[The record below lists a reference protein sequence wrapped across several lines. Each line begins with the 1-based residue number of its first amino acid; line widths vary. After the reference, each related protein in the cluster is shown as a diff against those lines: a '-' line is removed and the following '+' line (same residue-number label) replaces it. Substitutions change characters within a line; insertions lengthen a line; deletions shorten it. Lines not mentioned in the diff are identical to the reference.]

1 VAEEGT
7 ERRLAAIMSADVAGY
22 SRLMGKDEAGTLS
35 ALKALRKDVFA
46 PQVTAHKGR
55 VVKLMGDG
63 ALVEFPSVVNAVDCG
78 IAVQRVLAE
87 RASGEQ
93 IKLRI
98 GINLG
103 DIIIEGSD
111 IYGDGVNVAAR
122 IQEVAEPGGIA
133 LSGAAFDQVAGKV
146 EATFADGGE
155 QQLKNI
161 AKPVGIYHW
170 SDDGADRRPEKAG
183 TQEPLPLVDKP
194 SIAVLPFVNM
204 SGDPEQEYFSD
215 GITEDIITELARFSS
230 LFVIARNSSFHYKG
244 QSPNIQDVGSELGVE
259 YVVEGSV
266 RRAGDRVRITAQLID
281 AASGNHV
288 WGERYDRDLKDI
300 FAVQDEVVR
309 EIATAVPGQLDVA
322 AINRVERRSDQD
334 LTAYEYVLRGER
346 MRNQDWASPDAIPLF
361 ERAIEADPQCARAY
375 AQIANWHAYSIQA
388 HCVPAEEAGQVTRDL
403 AEKALRI
410 EPNDPVILGFLAEAY
425 VMSGDL
431 DLARRCIDKA
441 IRINP
446 NHYYVMIYAAEA
458 LAWLGDVDE
467 ALRWRD
473 LYVRHDPLSSAAL
486 AEVEF
491 EIFYLTERYE
501 DAIQALA
508 GWQNLPI
515 HLLAESAAAHA
526 QAGRLEEAAALRKQF
541 ESRLPPGYTIKDHVS
556 AISKMCALQE
566 HRDIWLEGYR
576 NAGFDV

>member
-1 VAEEGT
+1 VLGNLLDQQTGDEAIATGRRLLALDPLKEATHRALIRLYADAGDRSMAIKQYNACCEVLQAELGLQPDAATQQLAEEIQRG
-7 ERRLAAIMSADVAGY
+7 EAKNADSMSE
-22 SRLMGKDEAGTLS
+22 SIS
-35 ALKALRKDVFA
+35 AETPR
-46 PQVTAHKGR
+46 
-55 VVKLMGDG
+55 
-63 ALVEFPSVVNAVDCG
+63 AVP
-78 IAVQRVLAE
+78 
-87 RASGEQ
+87 
-93 IKLRI
+93 
-98 GINLG
+98 
-103 DIIIEGSD
+103 
-111 IYGDGVNVAAR
+111 
-122 IQEVAEPGGIA
+122 EP
-133 LSGAAFDQVAGKV
+133 
-146 EATFADGGE
+146 
-155 QQLKNI
+155 
-161 AKPVGIYHW
+161 P
-170 SDDGADRRPEKAG
+170 
-183 TQEPLPLVDKP
+183 PLPDKP

-204 SGDPEQEYFSD
+204 SADPEQEYFSD

-244 QSPNIQDVGSELGVE
+244 QSPKIQDVGSELGVE

-281 AASGNHV
+281 AASGAHV

-334 LTAYEYVLRGER
+334 LTAYEYVLRGEHR
-346 MRNQDWASPDAIPLF
+346 RNQDWASPDAIPLF

-388 HCVPAEEAGQVTRDL
+388 HCVPAEKAGQVTRDL

-446 NHYYVMIYAAEA
+446 NHYYVMIYAADV

-486 AEVEF
+486 AEGDF
-491 EIFYLTERYE
+491 EIFYLTKRYE

-508 GWQNLPI
+508 GWQNLPT

-526 QAGRLEEAAALRKQF
+526 QAGRLEEAAALREQF
-541 ESRLPPGYTIKDHVS
+541 ESRLPPGYTIKDHAS
-556 AISKMCALQE
+556 AISKMCASGAPR
-566 HRDIWLEGYR
+566 HV
-576 NAGFDV
+576 A

>member
-1 VAEEGT
+1 MLRLTIFGRFSATGADGAEIPLKSQRARALLAYLALPPGKVRSREEIMALLWS
-7 ERRLAAIMSADVAGY
+7 ERGDAQARASLRQVLTG
-22 SRLMGKDEAGTLS
+22 
-35 ALKALRKDVFA
+35 LRKD
-46 PQVTAHKGR
+46 
-55 VVKLMGDG
+55 L
-63 ALVEFPSVVNAVDCG
+63 
-78 IAVQRVLAE
+78 
-87 RASGEQ
+87 GEQ
-93 IKLRI
+93 AMTVLNIADDAVSLDPDK
-98 GINLG
+98 
-103 DIIIEGSD
+103 
-111 IYGDGVNVAAR
+111 VTV
-122 IQEVAEPGGIA
+122 EVASAGEELLVGFHLHDPAFEEWLRDERLRLEDTAAPEIQRPGP
-133 LSGAAFDQVAGKV
+133 SM
-146 EATFADGGE
+146 
-155 QQLKNI
+155 
-161 AKPVGIYHW
+161 P
-170 SDDGADRRPEKAG
+170 
-183 TQEPLPLVDKP
+183 DKP
-194 SIAVLPFVNM
+194 SIAVLPFTNM
-204 SGDPEQEYFSD
+204 SNDPDQEYFSD

-300 FAVQDEVVR
+300 FAVQDDVVR

-322 AINRVERRSDQD
+322 AINRVERRSNQD
-334 LTAYEYVLRGER
+334 LTAYEYVLRGEHR
-346 MRNQDWASPDAIPLF
+346 RNQDWASPDAIPLF
-361 ERAIEADPQCARAY
+361 ELAIEADPQCARAY

-388 HCVPAEEAGQVTRDL
+388 HCVPAEKAGQVTRDL

-446 NHYYVMIYAAEA
+446 NHYYVMIYAADV

-486 AEVEF
+486 AEVDF
-491 EIFYLTERYE
+491 EIFYMTERYE
-501 DAIQALA
+501 DAFQALA
-508 GWQNLPI
+508 GWRNLPI

-526 QAGRLEEAAALRKQF
+526 QAGRLEEAAALREQF

-556 AISKMCALQE
+556 AISKQCALQE
-566 HRDIWLEGYR
+566 HRDMWLEGYR

>member
-1 VAEEGT
+1 MALLWS
-7 ERRLAAIMSADVAGY
+7 ERGDAQARASLRQVLTG
-22 SRLMGKDEAGTLS
+22 
-35 ALKALRKDVFA
+35 LRKD
-46 PQVTAHKGR
+46 
-55 VVKLMGDG
+55 L
-63 ALVEFPSVVNAVDCG
+63 
-78 IAVQRVLAE
+78 
-87 RASGEQ
+87 GEQ
-93 IKLRI
+93 AMTVLNITDDAVSLDPDK
-98 GINLG
+98 
-103 DIIIEGSD
+103 
-111 IYGDGVNVAAR
+111 VTV
-122 IQEVAEPGGIA
+122 EVASAGEELLAGFHLHDPAFEEWLRDERLRLEDTAAPEIQRPGP
-133 LSGAAFDQVAGKV
+133 SM
-146 EATFADGGE
+146 
-155 QQLKNI
+155 
-161 AKPVGIYHW
+161 P
-170 SDDGADRRPEKAG
+170 
-183 TQEPLPLVDKP
+183 DKP
-194 SIAVLPFVNM
+194 SIAVLPFTNM
-204 SGDPEQEYFSD
+204 SNDPDQEYFSD

-244 QSPNIQDVGSELGVE
+244 QSPKIQDVGSELGVE

-281 AASGNHV
+281 AASGSHV

-388 HCVPAEEAGQVTRDL
+388 HCVPAEKAGQVTRDL

-446 NHYYVMIYAAEA
+446 NHYYVMIYAADA

-526 QAGRLEEAAALRKQF
+526 QAGRQEEAAALREQF
-541 ESRLPPGYTIKDHVS
+541 EGRLPPGYTIKDHVS

-566 HRDIWLEGYR
+566 HRDMWLEGYR
-576 NAGFDV
+576 KAGFDV

>member
-1 VAEEGT
+1 MQ
-7 ERRLAAIMSADVAGY
+7 RRLAAILAADVVGY
-22 SRLMGKDEAGTLS
+22 SRLMGDDEAGTLDV
-35 ALKALRKDVFA
+35 LKALRKDLVA
-46 PQVTAHKGR
+46 PEITKNKGR
-55 VVKLMGDG
+55 IVKLMGDG
-63 ALVEFPSVVNAVDCG
+63 LLAEFGSVVEAVEC
-78 IAVQRVLAE
+78 AVAIQAGMLDRNEAIPEE
-87 RASGEQ
+87 RQ
-93 IKLRI
+93 IVLRI

-103 DIIIEGSD
+103 DVIVEGRD

-122 IQEVAEPGGIA
+122 LEGLAEPGGICISDTVHQNVRA
-133 LSGAAFDQVAGKV
+133 KLDLAFEDLGAQQV
-146 EATFADGGE
+146 
-155 QQLKNI
+155 KNI
-161 AKPVGIYHW
+161 AEPIHAYQIVW
-170 SDDGADRRPEKAG
+170 DAPKARS
-183 TQEPLPLVDKP
+183 TLLDSQPLSLPDKP
-194 SIAVLPFVNM
+194 SLAVLPFTNM
-204 SGDPEQEYFSD
+204 SGDAEQEYFSD
-215 GITEDIITELARFSS
+215 GITEDIITELARFRS

-244 QSPNIQDVGSELGVE
+244 QSPKIQDVGRELGVE

-281 AASGNHV
+281 AASGSHV
-288 WGERYDRDLKDI
+288 WAERYDRELKDI

-309 EIATAVPGQLDVA
+309 EIATAVPGQIDVA
-322 AINRVERRSDQD
+322 AINRVERRSDQN

-410 EPNDPVILGFLAEAY
+410 APNDPVILGFLAEAY

-431 DLARRCIDKA
+431 DLARRCVDKA

-446 NHYYVMIYAAEA
+446 NHYYVMVYAADV

-526 QAGRLEEAAALRKQF
+526 QAGRQEEAAALREQF
-541 ESRLPPGYTIKDHVS
+541 EGRLPPGYTIKDHVS

-566 HRDIWLEGYR
+566 HRDMWLEGYR
-576 NAGFDV
+576 KAGFDV

>member
-1 VAEEGT
+1 M
-7 ERRLAAIMSADVAGY
+7 ERRLAAIFAADVVGY
-22 SRLMGKDEAGTLS
+22 SRLMGDDEAGTLER
-35 ALKALRKDVFA
+35 LKALRQDLVQPSIA
-46 PQVTAHKGR
+46 ERKGR
-55 VVKLMGDG
+55 IVKLMGDG
-63 ALVEFPSVVNAVDCG
+63 LLAEFPSVVEAIQCAVE
-78 IAVQRVLAE
+78 IQKRMAE
-87 RASGEQ
+87 RETDVAEESRVT
-93 IKLRI
+93 LRI
-98 GINLG
+98 GVNLG
-103 DIIIEGSD
+103 DIIVEGSD
-111 IYGDGVNVAAR
+111 IFGDGVNVAAR
-122 IQEVAEPGGIA
+122 LEGLADPGGVCVSAAAFQAVEGKLDLAFEDLGPQEV
-133 LSGAAFDQVAGKV
+133 
-146 EATFADGGE
+146 
-155 QQLKNI
+155 KNI
-161 AKPVGIYHW
+161 ARPVHVYRLATAPSKEGLA
-170 SDDGADRRPEKAG
+170 S
-183 TQEPLPLVDKP
+183 QERDALTLPDKP
-194 SIAVLPFVNM
+194 SIAVLPFTNM

-244 QSPNIQDVGSELGVE
+244 QFPKIQDVGSELGVE

-281 AASGNHV
+281 AASGSHV
-288 WGERYDRDLKDI
+288 WAERYDRELKDI

-346 MRNQDWASPDAIPLF
+346 MRNQDWAAPDAIPLF

-375 AQIANWHAYSIQA
+375 AQIANWHAYSILA

-431 DLARRCIDKA
+431 DLARRCVDKA
-441 IRINP
+441 IKINP
-446 NHYYVMIYAAEA
+446 NHYYVMVYAADV

-526 QAGRLEEAAALRKQF
+526 QAGRLEEAEALREQF
-541 ESRLPPGYTIKDHVS
+541 ESRLPPGYTINEHVS
-556 AISKMCALQE
+556 AITKMCALQE
-566 HRDIWLEGYR
+566 HRDMWLEGYR